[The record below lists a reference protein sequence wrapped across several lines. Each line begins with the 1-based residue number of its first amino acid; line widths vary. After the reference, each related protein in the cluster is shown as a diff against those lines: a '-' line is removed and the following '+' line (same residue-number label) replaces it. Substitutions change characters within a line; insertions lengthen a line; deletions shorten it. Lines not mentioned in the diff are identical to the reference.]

1 VAAPEPEGTSIFRGP
16 AAEYDQSKRR
26 AWPVV
31 LLTLLALLLLAGA
44 LWAGLKMFGD
54 HTAQVAVPSLTG
66 VQQDVAERRIR
77 QAGLAVGHV
86 EQVNDEKAP
95 KGQVLSSDPGE
106 GEQVDQGSA
115 VDLRVSAGKA
125 DVVVK
130 YVVGLSKVEATR
142 VLRDL
147 GLNVDYRVQDSD
159 QPKNQVLATDPNAGE
174 SVKAG
179 STVTLVLSRGQV
191 QVPNV
196 VGFTEDA
203 ARQRLQDAGFVVNV
217 DFDPDTPSQKGIVLD
232 QTPTGRTDAPR
243 GSRVTIVVSSYEEP
257 TPSPSPSTTRPSSP
271 STSPS
276 PSQPSP
282 SESSATTPAAGEPPA
297 TSATTQA
304 TSTG

>member
-1 VAAPEPEGTSIFRGP
+1 
-16 AAEYDQSKRR
+16 
-26 AWPVV
+26 
-31 LLTLLALLLLAGA
+31 
-44 LWAGLKMFGD
+44 
-54 HTAQVAVPSLTG
+54 
-66 VQQDVAERRIR
+66 
-77 QAGLAVGHV
+77 
-86 EQVNDEKAP
+86 
-95 KGQVLSSDPGE
+95 VLSSDPGE
-106 GEQVDQGSA
+106 GEQVDEGSA

-297 TSATTQA
+297 TSATTGA